1 VEGPSTAEVWGSPE
15 AWAANAAGEVSPV
28 QWALVAGRRVRP
40 PCVAWAMLIVW
51 AALVIGFGVAAGA
64 DQGTQTGL
72 PAGRVPATLA
82 AMATMGLISGCY
94 LVPLVL
100 WAGWGRWRARRRR
113 RARIAALKARRIVG
127 GLGEISGTAGSAG
140 AASTARV
147 GQMRLPLPDG
157 APPLPLPGEYWL
169 YWLVPTRRHASPL
182 LLSAEPVDAQEAAN
196 RRAHPSP
203 AQQALVRRVLADELG
218 VTPERLAANR
228 AGVLTHRQRRA
239 LVRRIRLRLLFPGV
253 LIGAVV
259 AAGLGFFAVWGVLS
273 LLRTHWADAFGAAV
287 AFGIHGLAFAPPF
300 VMMAWELVASSGL
313 PAVVSALRASA
324 PVERVEGEAVVRL
337 VGPLDEEWEIRV
349 AGALRLPVSPMV
361 GSALLAPGRYALYY
375 LPGLGLLLSAEPLEA
390 VADTAPGSPGADGA
404 ALGLPDADGAALGPS
419 GADDAAPGSSGSPDA
434 DGAVIDRRPNGG

>member
-1 VEGPSTAEVWGSPE
+1 M
-15 AWAANAAGEVSPV
+15 SPV

-64 DQGTQTGL
+64 DQGTRTGL
-72 PAGRVPATLA
+72 PTGRVSATLA

-94 LVPLVL
+94 LVPLAL

-127 GLGEISGTAGSAG
+127 GLGEVSGSAGSAGSVDTAGSAG
-140 AASTARV
+140 AAGSACV
-147 GQMRLPLPDG
+147 GQMRLALPDG

-169 YWLVPTRRHASPL
+169 YWLVPTRRGASPL

-203 AQQALVRRVLADELG
+203 AQRALVRRVLADELG

-253 LIGAVV
+253 LIGALV

-324 PVERVEGEAVVRL
+324 PVERAEGETVVRL
-337 VGPLDEEWEIRV
+337 LGPLDEEWEICV
-349 AGALRLPVSPMV
+349 AGDLRLPVSPMV

-404 ALGLPDADGAALGPS
+404 ALGPPGADG
-419 GADDAAPGSSGSPDA
+419 AAPGSSGSSGPPDGDDPEISFA
-434 DGAVIDRRPNGG
+434 THSKKHPDLTGP